1 MKVLIDTNIII
12 DIINKREQFVAASLT
27 AVQFVFQNCTPC
39 VSSTTITDAVYITKK
54 TYPSSDAQKKLL
66 SVFFSKFK
74 ILPVSHKQIKQAF
87 NSPMNDFEDAI
98 QAFCAKRAG
107 VKMIITRNTKDYLFS
122 PIPALTP
129 TDFLNQ
135 VENK

>member
-12 DIINKREQFVAASLT
+12 DIINKREQFVEASLN
-27 AVQFVFQNCTPC
+27 AVQFVFQNYTPC
-39 VSSTTITDAVYITKK
+39 VSSATIADTVYITKK
-54 TYPSSDAQKKLL
+54 TYPTSDVQKKLL

-74 ILPVSHKQIKQAF
+74 VLSVSKKQIKQAF
-87 NSPMNDFEDAI
+87 NSQMNDFEDAI

-107 VKMIITRNTKDYLFS
+107 VKVIITRNTKDYIFS